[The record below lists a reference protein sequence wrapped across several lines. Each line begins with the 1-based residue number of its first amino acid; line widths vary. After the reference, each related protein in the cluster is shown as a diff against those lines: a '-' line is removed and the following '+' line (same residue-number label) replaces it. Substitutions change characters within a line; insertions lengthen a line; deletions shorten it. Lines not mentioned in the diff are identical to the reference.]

1 MNRTALALLQE
12 RLWQAAVGLQG
23 GSSDSKPSAL
33 RVGFE
38 MRDEQA
44 PSIPP
49 AGDPPEAELKTVLQA
64 LERID
69 QGRYGMCERCGQAI
83 DPDQL
88 FDRPQRFACAACD
101 PCERA

>member
-23 GSSDSKPSAL
+23 GNADSKPSSLREGLRLRDDAAL
-33 RVGFE
+33 SLPHGGE
-38 MRDEQA
+38 
-44 PSIPP
+44 S
-49 AGDPPEAELKTVLQA
+49 PEGELRTVLQA

-69 QGRYGMCERCGQAI
+69 QGLYGVCDRCGQTI

-101 PCERA
+101 LRERA